1 MEQEQKR
8 RQQKQKAPPRPRRG
22 RPVGTYNVGL
32 PERLIRRLMAA
43 DTAVAVV
50 RSVAERMSHEE
61 LREHAERA
69 LIEIVA
75 IRGILA
81 RLPRWWRPTQ

>member
-1 MEQEQKR
+1 
-8 RQQKQKAPPRPRRG
+8 
-22 RPVGTYNVGL
+22 
-32 PERLIRRLMAA
+32 MAA